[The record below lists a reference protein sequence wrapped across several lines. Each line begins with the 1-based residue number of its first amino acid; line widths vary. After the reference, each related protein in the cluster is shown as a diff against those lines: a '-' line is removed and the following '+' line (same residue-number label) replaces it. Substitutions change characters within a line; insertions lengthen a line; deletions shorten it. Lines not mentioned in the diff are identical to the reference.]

1 VVWIPLSDKELQREM
16 AQIFIEAEVAYSQNA
31 IKSAVDTMKLGL
43 PVMGNT
49 ARNLIGF
56 SNGVFDTRLGNFDH
70 MTKQTG

>member
-1 VVWIPLSDKELQREM
+1 M
-16 AQIFIEAEVAYSQNA
+16 AQIFIDAEVAYSQNA

-56 SNGVFDTRLGNFDH
+56 SNGVFDTRLGQFRPHDKGLAYRCERIAIQR
-70 MTKQTG
+70 TSRR